1 MSHGFA
7 SDSRTRDHQGRSIH
21 TANDDDD
28 DVDDNQILI
37 PQYRFIQ
44 QMIMMTAAKH
54 PPTNL
59 DIFFTFFQT
68 GGGGAFLPQKLSA
81 EYFLYL
87 GVGAFLS
94 VLSSSANLPCFY

>member
-21 TANDDDD
+21 TANDDDDDDVGVDDDD

-44 QMIMMTAAKH
+44 QMIMMTAAK
-54 PPTNL
+54 L
-59 DIFFTFFQT
+59 RE
-68 GGGGAFLPQKLSA
+68 ASA
-81 EYFLYL
+81 HQFR
-87 GVGAFLS
+87 
-94 VLSSSANLPCFY
+94 